1 MLKRMRKNKKGF
13 TLAELLIVVAIIG
26 VLVAIS
32 IPIFTSQ
39 LEKSREAVDEA
50 NLRNAYAELS
60 AAAITGDELKTKT
73 EGKITLNEAAANAKE
88 YTATVNATQTDGD
101 SWTSGSNP
109 SIGGV
114 SVSPTAASWT
124 VTVTKDTGECKI
136 EVSSATKPANPKP

>member
-60 AAAITGDELKTKT
+60 AAAITGDELKGKT
-73 EGKITLNEAAANAKE
+73 EGKITLNAAAANANE
-88 YTATVNATQTDGD
+88 YTATVKATQTDGKT
-101 SWTSGSNP
+101 WTSGSNP

-114 SVSPTAASWT
+114 SVAPTADSWT

-136 EVSSATKPANPKP
+136 EVSTATTPNT